1 MKARPRQTLHTLA
14 LARLLSTGRLFSD
27 VSFALRPYE
36 SHLLERVCEPSLQAD
51 VIASK
56 LVQEAAARHAE
67 AHAGS
72 LPDSLAL
79 ARRHYERIASR
90 PSVLAIRLLGYVLR
104 KVWRLLFKQS
114 GVSVNLPSL
123 RAVVEAARE
132 RPGVP
137 LVLVPCHRSHADY
150 LLLSFVL
157 FQYGITVPLIAAG
170 DNLAV
175 PPFGALFRRTG
186 AFFVRRAAAAAAAE
200 AQAHAPGPLQ
210 AERALYNAVLAAYV
224 RGAAA
229 RGATLEFFIE
239 GGRSRL
245 GSMLPPKLGLLSAL
259 TDAALGPASPAGV
272 PRPRPSPSSSPPASF
287 SRPAGSPL
295 SSRPP
300 SSGSGLS
307 DMAGP
312 SAPSAPSAD
321 PLAAPD
327 LLLVPVSL
335 QYERCPEAASYAL
348 ERLGR
353 PKVPES
359 LRAFLSAAWSLLR
372 SPGFG
377 GAHVRFGEPFTLSDY
392 AAARAGGGVGPFRPC
407 PDGPPSP
414 PASPAV
420 PPRLGARSYPSFS
433 ALAAAGVPGAPAA
446 GPDARRALVR
456 DLAFDLTDR
465 IGRNTPLVPASL
477 LALLLLCPRE
487 GPAPPPAPTP
497 ALLPLHLR
505 WLAAELAACGAPLSG
520 PLSRALRSADEA
532 ERVASYTLALH
543 SDLLEEPLEDGDA
556 SAPLRP
562 ARSPAARLQLAFYR
576 GTLLAWLSHDAL
588 LLSAL
593 RAASSALAGAP
604 AAPAAVLSEAT
615 LLRALAP
622 RELALCPAPAD
633 AAACAAALEALV
645 ARGLAARDPSGSGSF
660 FPAPDPPAP
669 AGAPSFPR
677 LARSLLR
684 PALEASFAVLD
695 AARLAAR
702 GAVPCASL
710 AALRSLAAER
720 AEILSCIV
728 PGAPRAP
735 SPGAPAPEPLPALGP
750 EAAATD
756 GIDAA
761 IRWLVG
767 EGLLRD
773 APPLSAPDPAALAA
787 LAARVRAHL
796 L

>member
-1 MKARPRQTLHTLA
+1 MA
-14 LARLLSTGRLFSD
+14 LASCPVTRRS
-27 VSFALRPYE
+27 
-36 SHLLERVCEPSLQAD
+36 
-51 VIASK
+51 
-56 LVQEAAARHAE
+56 QEAAARHAE

-72 LPDSLAL
+72 RDRFPTRWRWRGGTTSESPR
-79 ARRHYERIASR
+79 ARRVRIQ
-90 PSVLAIRLLGYVLR
+90 
-104 KVWRLLFKQS
+104 VWRLLFKQS

-157 FQYGITVPLIAAG
+157 FQYGITVP
-170 DNLAV
+170 
-175 PPFGALFRRTG
+175 PFGALFRRTG
-186 AFFVRRAAAAAAAE
+186 AFFVRRAAAAAAVE
-200 AQAHAPGPLQ
+200 AQAQAPGPLQ

-259 TDAALGPASPAGV
+259 MDAALGPASPAGV

-307 DMAGP
+307 DMGGP

-327 LLLVPVSL
+327 LLP
-335 QYERCPEAASYAL
+335 
-348 ERLGR
+348 
-353 PKVPES
+353 
-359 LRAFLSAAWSLLR
+359 
-372 SPGFG
+372 
-377 GAHVRFGEPFTLSDY
+377 DY
-392 AAARAGGGVGPFRPC
+392 AAARAGGGVGPCGPC

-433 ALAAAGVPGAPAA
+433 ALAAAGVPGVPAA

-520 PLSRALRSADEA
+520 PLSRALRSPDEA
-532 ERVASYTLALH
+532 ERTT
-543 SDLLEEPLEDGDA
+543 
-556 SAPLRP
+556 RQ
-562 ARSPAARLQLAFYR
+562 RR
-576 GTLLAWLSHDAL
+576 
-588 LLSAL
+588 
-593 RAASSALAGAP
+593 
-604 AAPAAVLSEAT
+604 
-615 LLRALAP
+615 
-622 RELALCPAPAD
+622 
-633 AAACAAALEALV
+633 CA
-645 ARGLAARDPSGSGSF
+645 
-660 FPAPDPPAP
+660 PPAP
-669 AGAPSFPR
+669 R
-677 LARSLLR
+677 L
-684 PALEASFAVLD
+684 
-695 AARLAAR
+695 
-702 GAVPCASL
+702 
-710 AALRSLAAER
+710 
-720 AEILSCIV
+720 
-728 PGAPRAP
+728 
-735 SPGAPAPEPLPALGP
+735 PAPMRACRFSSVPAIFKGDKPGPLTNTV
-750 EAAATD
+750 EATTTEEHEHENIHV
-756 GIDAA
+756 GI
-761 IRWLVG
+761 I
-767 EGLLRD
+767 E
-773 APPLSAPDPAALAA
+773 
-787 LAARVRAHL
+787 HL
-796 L
+796 